1 MEKPEIPA
9 GKTNGSR
16 HSVWETLKNM
26 GCDLRRYNFCCSI
39 MFIMFMHKISP
50 EAGGGGGGANGKH
63 PWSPLTSSESRP
75 PPIEPNTRPPAS
87 AAVSKMKTKW
97 EVIVNCWEF
106 HRDELSIWH
115 ESNMRSH
122 EMVTNDKTSSYIK
135 FWFPKV
141 SLKRVFSPNVRE
153 SKTILDSGFHAV
165 DSRFQALNF
174 RYFVSGTGI
183 PDFNR
188 WWDSQAKISR
198 TLETRFLF
206 TKEVCM
212 KAMMEDF
219 LCLHTLRPVGL
230 SCVACI
236 KNNFVLFISFII

>member
-26 GCDLRRYNFCCSI
+26 GGVIWGDTIFAVVLCLCTRFHPRR
-39 MFIMFMHKISP
+39 
-50 EAGGGGGGANGKH
+50 GGGGGSANGKH

-97 EVIVNCWEF
+97 KVIVNCWEF

-115 ESNMRSH
+115 ESNIRSH

-153 SKTILDSGFHAV
+153 SKTILDSGLHAV

-188 WWDSQAKISR
+188 WWDSQAKIYQ